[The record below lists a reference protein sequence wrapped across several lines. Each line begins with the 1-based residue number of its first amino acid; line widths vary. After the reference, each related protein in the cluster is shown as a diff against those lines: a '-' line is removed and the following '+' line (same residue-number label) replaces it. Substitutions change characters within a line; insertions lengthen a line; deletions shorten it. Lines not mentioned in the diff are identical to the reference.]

1 MGRFFCKECG
11 FRLYNQRDE
20 TPFRGMPAIN
30 LDGFVSQP
38 SQHVLCKDAS
48 EEVLQ
53 RFKNDGLPKYKDFPK
68 EYGGTG
74 EELQL

>member
-1 MGRFFCKECG
+1 MIATQECG

-30 LDGFVSQP
+30 LDDFVSQP
-38 SQHVLCKDAS
+38 SLHVSCNDAS

-74 EELQL
+74 EKLQL